1 MPEQGVQDLAR
12 RLREAIQFGKKA
24 GELTP
29 TKDAM
34 VLWEKV
40 YHRLATDDDPG
51 PVGAVTARAEAQI
64 IRLATH
70 YALLDRSKQ
79 IDLPH
84 LTAAVAFW
92 QYCAKT
98 AAYVFGGEAADNTEA
113 EILSAL
119 VAAPASLSAINELFQ
134 GHTPARIYRQ
144 SLQRLETA
152 GKIERYQG
160 ERINGGKAPIFYRL
174 AENADLRKSTP

>member
-1 MPEQGVQDLAR
+1 MLECRNCWTWD
-12 RLREAIQFGKKA
+12 
-24 GELTP
+24 
-29 TKDAM
+29 
-34 VLWEKV
+34 
-40 YHRLATDDDPG
+40 
-51 PVGAVTARAEAQI
+51 
-64 IRLATH
+64 
-70 YALLDRSKQ
+70 
-79 IDLPH
+79 
-84 LTAAVAFW
+84 
-92 QYCAKT
+92 YCAKT

-119 VAAPASLSAINELFQ
+119 VAAPASLSAINKFFQ

-160 ERINGGKAPIFYRL
+160 ERINGGKAPTFYRL